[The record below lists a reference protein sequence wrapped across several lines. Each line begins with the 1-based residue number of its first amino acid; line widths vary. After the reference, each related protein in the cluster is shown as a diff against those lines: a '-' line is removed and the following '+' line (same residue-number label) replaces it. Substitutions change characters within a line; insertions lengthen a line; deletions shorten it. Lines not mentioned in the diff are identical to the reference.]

1 MLKVVYRQFLI
12 ISCLFIL
19 LLSGG
24 CSWVGEAVNPYKSS
38 FACPLDNNGK
48 CIRMTDAYK
57 ESLQPEGTPQSLV
70 RSENAG
76 SSSSETVY
84 QDSLYRK
91 LTGLLDEP
99 TTPVIAPPKVMR
111 MLLLP
116 YKGSDKELYLY
127 RYVFFVVD
135 DYSWTLGDNIYIGDN

>member
-1 MLKVVYRQFLI
+1 MFKIAYRQSLL

-19 LLSGG
+19 SLSGG
-24 CSWVGEAVNPYKSS
+24 CAWMGEAVNPYKSS
-38 FACPLDNNGK
+38 FACPLGDNGK
-48 CIRMTDAYK
+48 CINMTDAYK
-57 ESLQPEGTPQSLV
+57 ESLQPGEDTLQPVKS
-70 RSENAG
+70 RNAG
-76 SSSSETVY
+76 SSETMY